1 MKLRLPS
8 LNINPITQISF
19 GIVCLTV
26 SLLFVSELLGLIPDN
41 KSIELESRKHFAEVF
56 AIQLSSLAYRGQ
68 ESTID
73 STLKLLVDRH
83 SELESAAILTSGRD
97 FIVGDHRE
105 FWLAE
110 EQLKDIDSSSQVSVP
125 IFKHGLRWGTVEL
138 RFARQASSGL
148 SSWLHNNPILALVAF
163 VTVSGF
169 VAYRL
174 FMKRALRELDPSA
187 AIPDRVRTAFD
198 ALAEGVLILDE
209 QQEIVLANQAFLVF
223 VDKKVEQLVGHA
235 ANVLNWSG
243 GSGKQLP
250 WSAVFTDNE
259 SRTGER
265 LLLNQHADNERV
277 FIVNCVPIHDGDG
290 KARGVLATFDD
301 VSEMEEKNNS
311 LKVMLGKL
319 QMSQQRVEAQ
329 NKKLHVM
336 ATRDPMTNCLNRRAF
351 YTAFEHKFTDA
362 RTNRTDLSAIMVDI
376 DFFKSINDNFGHGA
390 GDEVI
395 KVLAQVLH
403 DNCRDV
409 DLVARYGGEEFAL
422 ILVGLDQ
429 TGAQSVANRIRN
441 ALKASDA
448 PNYAEGKIITAS
460 LGVSTI
466 SHGAKDKEALLDEA
480 DQALYVAKESGRD
493 RVVCWSPELQSEK
506 AGLISAAITDGSV
519 VTPGTEAMLDVIHN
533 RELAAN
539 EDESKVDGLLARI
552 NELEQLSNDKSN
564 ELTALLHYDA
574 LTGMQNRDPFH
585 ERIGTAIARGY
596 RYESLTAVLSIGV
609 SSYTNVKDTFGHQQ
623 ADIFLR
629 EIALRLDSVLRSSD
643 TLAGA
648 EGSNSF
654 LEMSRLSSD
663 EFGVLLSDLES
674 RDATKI
680 ALERI
685 VTTISQPIDLQSGR
699 VTPECA
705 IGVSVFPDDGA
716 YAELLTHTAAL
727 ARQQASLG
735 SEKCC
740 FYSKDLQLS
749 ATQRLLNA

>member
-1 MKLRLPS
+1 M
-8 LNINPITQISF
+8 TA
-19 GIVCLTV
+19 

-83 SELESAAILTSGRD
+83 TELESAAILTSGRD

-105 FWLAE
+105 FWLTE
-110 EQLKDIDSSSQVSVP
+110 EQSVDRDSSSQVSVP

-138 RFARQASSGL
+138 RFARQESTGL
-148 SSWLHNNPILALVAF
+148 RSWLHNNPILALVAF
-163 VTVSGF
+163 VTISGF

-209 QQEIVLANQAFLVF
+209 QQEIVLANQAFLAF
-223 VDKKVEQLVGHA
+223 VDKEVEQLVGNA
-235 ANVLNWSG
+235 ASVLNWSG
-243 GSGKQLP
+243 NSGEQLP

-265 LLLNQHADNERV
+265 LLLNQHVDNERV

-290 KARGVLATFDD
+290 QARGVLATFDD

-311 LKVMLGKL
+311 LKLMLGKL

-351 YTAFEHKFTDA
+351 YSAFEHKFADA

-403 DNCRDV
+403 DNCRDI

-422 ILVGLDQ
+422 ILVGLDA
-429 TGAQSVANRIRN
+429 TGAESVANRIRN
-441 ALKASDA
+441 ALKTSDA
-448 PNYAEGKIITAS
+448 PNYAEGKVITAS

-506 AGLISAAITDGSV
+506 AGLISAAITNGSMDEPIALM
-519 VTPGTEAMLDVIHN
+519 PGQLQNQEA
-533 RELAAN
+533 AAN
-539 EDESKVDGLLARI
+539 DEKVDGLLARI
-552 NELEQLSNDKSN
+552 DELEQLSSEKSN
-564 ELTALLHYDA
+564 EVTALLQYDA

-585 ERIGTAIARGY
+585 EKIGAAIARGY
-596 RYESLTAVLSIGV
+596 RYENLTAVLSIGV
-609 SSYTNVKDTFGHQQ
+609 NSYTNVKDTLGHQE
-623 ADIFLR
+623 ADIFLG
-629 EIALRLDSVLRSSD
+629 EIAIRLDSVLRSSD
-643 TLAGA
+643 TVVSV

-654 LEMSRLSSD
+654 LELSRLSSD

-674 RDATKI
+674 RETIGI

-685 VTTISQPIDLQSGR
+685 VTAITQPIELQSGR
-699 VTPECA
+699 ITPECA
-705 IGVSVFPDDGA
+705 VGVSVFPDDGA

-735 SEKCC
+735 SEQCC
-740 FYSKDLQLS
+740 FYSEDLQLS
-749 ATQRLLNA
+749 ATQRLLNV